1 MPMPPPPRL
10 RVFAFACL
18 ATSVALASPV
28 VAERGGERAAQT
40 GKPAKPGKPGAAPK
54 RKGPPAK
61 AGPRKRGPRRAMAV
75 GVDRVIEGP
84 LQETVPVIGRI
95 VGREGGVISARTPGP
110 VEVIRVH
117 VGDRVKKGQIL
128 AVLVTERL
136 RAQVALQQA
145 ELRLSEQELA
155 RLERLRTN
163 KSAAFPK
170 ARYDD
175 AQQKVAKAK
184 ANLSIA
190 KLALSYA
197 FIRAPYPGVITKKH
211 TEAGAFLR
219 QGDNVVT
226 MINDRNLELE
236 ADVPISRVAG
246 LSKGRVVMFEVAG
259 GQNFK
264 ATVRAVVPEQN
275 SLTRTVAVR
284 FSMVWDRK
292 KAPPPINQNVTLQIP
307 VGAAAT
313 AVSVHKDAVISRGP
327 AKMVFLVIKKPGGT
341 MVAVPRIVKLGDAVG
356 SRFVVL
362 RGLLPG
368 DLVIVRG
375 NERVRPGMAVR
386 PLRRRS

>member
-1 MPMPPPPRL
+1 
-10 RVFAFACL
+10 
-18 ATSVALASPV
+18 
-28 VAERGGERAAQT
+28 
-40 GKPAKPGKPGAAPK
+40 
-54 RKGPPAK
+54 
-61 AGPRKRGPRRAMAV
+61 MAV
-75 GVDRVIEGP
+75 GVDRVIKGP

-327 AKMVFLVIKKPGGT
+327 AKMVFLVIKKPGGA